1 MYLLEAARGA
11 SVKPPIKIFGLE
23 GRYAHAL
30 YSAAVKNKK
39 ENTVEK
45 DLDKF
50 ASLLKGDKRLQE
62 FMNDP
67 TLQRKSKL
75 EMLNTIL
82 VQQKFDKMTMS
93 FFGVLAENNRLNR
106 VKNIVS
112 AFSQLMSASRGEV
125 ECTVISAQKLDD
137 NNTKALESAL
147 KGFLKPTEV
156 LKLNLKVDN
165 ALLGGLIVELK
176 DKYIDMSTAT
186 KIRKISN
193 ILKQAI

>member
-1 MYLLEAARGA
+1 M
-11 SVKPPIKIFGLE
+11 KPPIQIFGLE

-39 ENTVEK
+39 ESVVEK

-50 ASLLKGDKRLQE
+50 HSLLKGDKQLHE
-62 FMNDP
+62 FVNDP

-75 EMLNTIL
+75 EKLNTLL
-82 VQQKFDKMTMS
+82 VQQKFDKMTMN

-106 VKNIVS
+106 VKNIVT
-112 AFSQLMSASRGEV
+112 AFSQLMSASRGEIV
-125 ECTVISAQKLDD
+125 CTVISAQKLDD

-147 KGFLKPTEV
+147 KGFIKPTEV